1 MKFYASSEKLPDEL
15 EVEAVSLPEAIWKL
29 SVSWAHRLSKEQ
41 SQQIKIKDSTGKL
54 LACTDIEPVSF
65 DIFRKLDQLG
75 AIQIGEEF
83 SFQNSVTLQ
92 QGIEKFK
99 KAEANL
105 RTERHDLIVQH
116 EQRLEELDAR
126 LDFTLNHIE
135 MMNKGVQRLARFA
148 SAAWLYSL
156 SDCSTQILAQ
166 AQSVHLDR
174 IHVCTD
180 LLNGDKACWAAW
192 RHPNSFG
199 TSIASNLDVAF
210 SHPVEIQCWRF
221 ESLNADKVYLRLGS
235 GLIEFS
241 FPSGFKFDS
250 CGSQVLSPVMPFSNQ
265 SASFAVFLQGLFDR
279 FSVFKGNLRVN
290 LFQGKFAPV
299 IQFFSYAYEPSAFS
313 SLPTVEDSAI
323 QQSRA
328 YDFTFCQLGK
338 VFGRTTQK
346 TFSFQRVG
354 ERSKSELV
362 SSATPIAIDQISKDE
377 LIALAFSPRM
387 QMGNAERNFKVLWEL
402 LRIKISEAD
411 VAKSAIT
418 GLIEA
423 FDCKDNLASI
433 LLIEKEVDLLRTRLI
448 NLGQIYP
455 NQAFIPTEEQLLQI
469 KKKCEARFKTN
480 NKEEGS
486 KEATDKKKRNRSRNC
501 KKMKKSQKN

>member
-29 SVSWAHRLSKEQ
+29 SVSWAYRLSEEQ
-41 SQQIKIKDSTGKL
+41 LQQIKIKDSTGKL

-75 AIQIGEEF
+75 VIQVGEEF
-83 SFQNSVTLQ
+83 SFQNSITLQ

-116 EQRLEELDAR
+116 EQRLKELDAR
-126 LDFTLNHIE
+126 LDFTLGHIE
-135 MMNKGVQRLARFA
+135 AMNEGVQQLAKFA

-166 AQSVHLDR
+166 GQPVHLDR
-174 IHVCTD
+174 IYVCTD

-192 RHPNSFG
+192 RHSSSFG
-199 TSIASNLDVAF
+199 TSIASNLDVIF

-221 ESLNADKVYLRLGS
+221 ESLNTDKVYLRLGS

-241 FPSGFKFDS
+241 FPSGFKFNS
-250 CGSQVLSPVMPFSNQ
+250 CGSQILSPTLLFSSQ

-279 FSVFKGNLRVN
+279 FSIFKGNLKVN
-290 LFQGKFAPV
+290 LFQGKFAPAV
-299 IQFFSYAYEPSAFS
+299 KFFSYAYKPSAFS
-313 SLPTVEDSAI
+313 LLPTVEDSAS

-328 YDFTFCQLGK
+328 YDLTFCQLGK
-338 VFGRTTQK
+338 VFGRTGQK
-346 TFSFQRVG
+346 TFSFQKAG
-354 ERSKSELV
+354 EHFKSELV
-362 SSATPIAIDQISKDE
+362 SSSAPIAIDRISKDE
-377 LIALAFSPRM
+377 LITLALSPRM
-387 QMGNAERNFKVLWEL
+387 QMGNVERNFKTLREL
-402 LRIKISEAD
+402 IQIKISEAEATKNA
-411 VAKSAIT
+411 VT
-418 GLIEA
+418 GLIEY
-423 FDCKDNLASI
+423 FGCKDSLASI
-433 LLIEKEVDLLRTRLI
+433 LLIEKEIDVLRIRLI
-448 NLGQIYP
+448 NLGQLYP
-455 NQAFIPTEEQLLQI
+455 NQAFIPTEEQLMRI
-469 KKKCEARFKTN
+469 RKKCEACFKTN

-486 KEATDKKKRNRSRNC
+486 KETTGKKQRNY